1 MRPNPAVEVLRM
13 MFSAANEAHA
23 GPPPTLLS
31 VRRWLKVLVDRS
43 LVLGSVDKPSLH
55 GASIYRRVC

>member
-1 MRPNPAVEVLRM
+1 M
-13 MFSAANEAHA
+13 MFSAANEANA

-55 GASIYRRVC
+55 GILPLASMCSTAVVACDGRS